1 MPLSLVVAASLV
13 VTVGQFAGRP
23 EVAPGLEALREGRF
37 DEAGRWFDRVASQTP
52 GAPEGPFFQGFQIW
66 WRLLDD
72 PDDTGALRTRMEG
85 RLEESA
91 RLAENLAGSTEQE
104 VRERG
109 LVFAGVSRLLEA
121 QSLAGRGEHWA
132 AASMARKGHRNLTEA
147 LALNPDSADALFA
160 LGAYD
165 YYADNLPLMVK
176 GIRWLLAIP
185 PGNETR
191 GIARLETAADRSA
204 LFGTESLMLLT
215 HIHAGGFVE
224 DHRRALDYIHRAR
237 GRHADSPLIALVESD
252 LLYDLGRFQEAMIP
266 ARKAGG
272 IIDGSATVYAE
283 DLSRFAQWRIATLEL
298 ARHEPSAALARA
310 EAALSRA
317 LPAAPDD
324 AERWGRLL
332 LAAAREAGRPDAA
345 AGWLARL
352 PLEPKMRRR
361 LEGRLAA
368 ARGDVAAMEL
378 AAAGATSDATSA
390 TDVLRSLRGLVE
402 RFPRD
407 RRVQY
412 ALGRRLQME
421 GRIDEARP
429 SLSAAARGGQDEIAG
444 WAMIRLG
451 WDLERA
457 GARDRA
463 LSWYRRAAEIKHF
476 SFRAAARDR
485 LAHPAPDPPEG

>member
-1 MPLSLVVAASLV
+1 MLLSIVVSIGLTVA
-13 VTVGQFAGRP
+13 VGQFAPRP

-37 DEAGRWFDRVASQTP
+37 DEAGRWFDRVTSQAP
-52 GAPEGPFFQGFQIW
+52 GAPEGPFFQAFQIW

-72 PDDTGALRTRMEG
+72 PDATGTLRARMEG
-85 RLEESA
+85 LLEGSA
-91 RLAENLAGSTEQE
+91 RLAEGLAGSTEQD

-121 QSLAGRGEHWA
+121 QSLAGRGEHWS
-132 AASMARKGHRNLTEA
+132 AASMARKGHRSLTDA
-147 LALNPDSADALFA
+147 LAINPDSADALFA

-185 PGNETR
+185 PGDETR

-215 HIHAGGFVE
+215 HIYAGGFEE
-224 DHRRALDYIHRAR
+224 DHRRALDYVHRAR

-252 LLYDLGRFQEAMIP
+252 LLYDLGRFRDAMIP
-266 ARKAGG
+266 AQKAGR
-272 IIDGSATVYAE
+272 IIEGSGAVFAQ
-283 DLSRFAQWRIATLEL
+283 DLSRFAQLRIATLEL
-298 ARHEPSAALARA
+298 ASRQPAAALARA
-310 EAALSRA
+310 EAALACS
-317 LPAAPDD
+317 LPATQDD

-332 LAAAREAGRPDAA
+332 LAAAREAGRIDAA
-345 AGWLARL
+345 AQWLAKL

-361 LEGRLAA
+361 LEERLAA
-368 ARGDVAAMEL
+368 ARGDIAAREL
-378 AAAGATSDATSA
+378 AAVAITPDADA
-390 TDVLRSLRGLVE
+390 ELRTLRGLLE
-402 RFPRD
+402 RFPGD
-407 RRVQY
+407 RRIQY

-421 GRIDEARP
+421 GLLEEARP
-429 SLSAAARGGQDEIAG
+429 NLSAAARGGQDEIAG

-451 WDLERA
+451 WALEHA
-457 GARDRA
+457 GARARA
-463 LSWYRRAAEIKHF
+463 LPFYRRAAEIKHF

-485 LAHPAPDPPEG
+485 LEHPVSDPPEG